1 MQTENKL
8 NRYGV
13 RRVSQEGRRVDCVC
27 ACGTHF
33 STTPEN
39 FPRVMGCE
47 ACRHAAKLQWQRDNY
62 APHPVDMWHRKPG
75 RPPKDESK
83 DQCGLESLDPAAIW
97 QRIRERHWKRES
109 DISPIAERRK
119 SE

>member
-27 ACGTHF
+27 ACGTPF

-39 FPRVMGCE
+39 FTRVRGCE

-62 APHPVDMWHRKPG
+62 VPHPVDIWHRKG
-75 RPPKDESK
+75 RLPKGEDE
-83 DQCGLESLDPAAIW
+83 DHRGLESLDPQAMW
-97 QRIRERHWKRES
+97 QRICERHRKGES
-109 DISPIAERRK
+109 NISELAERRK

>member
-8 NRYGV
+8 NQHGV
-13 RRVSQEGRRVDCVC
+13 KLVARDGTRVDCVC

-39 FPRVMGCE
+39 FPRVRGCE
-47 ACRHAAKLQWQRDNY
+47 ACRHAAKLQWRRDHY
-62 APHPVDMWHRKPG
+62 VPHPRKG
-75 RPPKDESK
+75 SQAKDKYKFAFEV
-83 DQCGLESLDPAAIW
+83 LDPQAMW
-97 QRIRERHWKRES
+97 QRICERHRKGES
-109 DISPIAERRK
+109 DISELAERRK

>member
-27 ACGTHF
+27 ACGAHF

-39 FPRVMGCE
+39 FPRVRGCE

-62 APHPVDMWHRKPG
+62 VPHPEDIGHRKG
-75 RPPKDESK
+75 RPPKGEDE
-83 DQCGLESLDPAAIW
+83 DQRGLESLDPAAIW

-109 DISPIAERRK
+109 DISQIAERRK

>member
-13 RRVSQEGRRVDCVC
+13 RRVSQEGRCVDCVC

-39 FPRVMGCE
+39 FPRVRGCE

-62 APHPVDMWHRKPG
+62 APHPVDIWHRKG
-75 RPPKDESK
+75 RPPKGEDE

-109 DISPIAERRK
+109 DISQIAERRK

>member
-33 STTPEN
+33 STTPVN
-39 FPRVMGCE
+39 FPRVRGCE
-47 ACRHAAKLQWQRDNY
+47 ACRHAAKLQWQRDHY
-62 APHPVDMWHRKPG
+62 VPHPRKG
-75 RPPKDESK
+75 SQAKDKYKFAFE
-83 DQCGLESLDPAAIW
+83 LLDPQAMW
-97 QRIRERHWKRES
+97 QRICERHRKGES
-109 DISPIAERRK
+109 DISELAERRK